1 VFLFKKIVSSFL
13 FPVPLCLEIMLAG
26 LFFLWFTRR
35 TYGGFTRGQKLGR
48 ILVTLGVGLFAVLSY
63 GSFPDMLLKPLEYSY
78 PPKPGI
84 EEIRRAKWIVVLG
97 GGHVSDPRVPITS
110 QLSEDS
116 MTRLVEGIRLQK
128 MNPEAKLLLSGGRV
142 FDPVPN
148 AEIMARVA
156 LSIGVDRQNMVLET
170 ASRDTKDEARIIKEM
185 VGNDPFLLVTSASHM
200 PRSMALFKSLGMN
213 PVPAPT
219 GHIVKETQ
227 GAGPRRFFPSVGG
240 LSKAEAAFYEYL
252 GLAWAKVR
260 GQI

>member
-1 VFLFKKIVSSFL
+1 VFLFKKIASSFL

-48 ILVTLGVGLFAVLSY
+48 ILVTLGVGLFAVFSY
-63 GSFPDMLLKPLEYSY
+63 GSFSGMLLKPLEYSY

-97 GGHVSDPRVPITS
+97 GGHVSDPRVPVTS
-110 QLSEDS
+110 QLSEGS

-128 MNPEAKLLLSGGRV
+128 MNPEAKLLLSGGSS
-142 FDPVPN
+142 FDPVAN

-156 LSIGVDRQNMVLET
+156 LSIGVARQNMVLET
-170 ASRDTKDEARIIKEM
+170 ASRDTEDEARIVKEM

-219 GHIVKETQ
+219 GYIVKERQ
-227 GAGPRRFFPSVGG
+227 GADPRMFFPSAGG
-240 LSKAEAAFYEYL
+240 LRKTEAAFYEYL
-252 GLAWAKVR
+252 GLAWAKLR